1 MKDVR
6 TSREHPGASKEV
18 SAKDGARQAAT
29 LEELRESE
37 KEVLVD
43 IVEEEQLGSRFH

>member
-18 SAKDGARQAAT
+18 RTKEGARLADN

-37 KEVLVD
+37 KEVFVD

>member
-18 SAKDGARQAAT
+18 SAKDGVRQADT

>member
-18 SAKDGARQAAT
+18 STKDGARQADT
-29 LEELRESE
+29 LEGLRES

>member
-18 SAKDGARQAAT
+18 SAQADT